1 MNIKQIILNKI
12 TLTLF
17 VFIISF
23 SASTQKAH
31 ALFGVGDIV
40 TDPGNTV
47 QGVLQVAEG
56 TTQTFLQNSLNYK
69 EFLLDALVNIMA
81 KQLINQMTTSIVN
94 WINSGFEGNP
104 SFITDPGGFF
114 LDAADQVTGA
124 MLNQNGPL
132 ASLCSPFSFDLR
144 ITLALQASSRYK
156 KRYTCTLGKIIE
168 NTRNAVERGVT
179 INGFMAG
186 DFSQGGWPAFI
197 ALTTNP
203 QDSYS
208 SAYLYAH
215 SDLLSRIA
223 QKEASINVDLNRG
236 RGFLSYTKCED
247 ITSNLYN
254 SGLTGEQINQ
264 IQQPGNRNIQEM
276 DPEKT
281 SIRKTVD
288 YEAGTEKIERCKV
301 QTPGSV
307 IEGTLSTQL
316 GSGVRQLELADEI
329 DEIVGALVNQLVI
342 QIVTKGLNAASSGSS
357 NRPSAVQ
364 QILGEQQQ
372 GAEQI
377 RKLGKVL
384 ADKIAPYL
392 TRDEKVINTYKQ
404 AFDITKKLQTSLNE
418 ARACW
423 VQKNVSSQISEID
436 EVLSTKI
443 NPLVQDSQ
451 EKLTTASTTIQTLI
465 RIRRV
470 ALVATTTAQFQP
482 VSDEFNQLLQ
492 TQTLRTAS
500 DLQVA
505 QDNLDEVKNQ
515 VEGISAQARESLSE
529 CKAYITP

>member
-1 MNIKQIILNKI
+1 MTIKHLTLKKI

-17 VFIISF
+17 IFTILF
-23 SASTQKAH
+23 SSTTQKSYAI
-31 ALFGVGDIV
+31 FGIGDVV

-56 TTQTFLQNSLNYK
+56 TTQSFLQNSLNYK
-69 EFLLDALVNIMA
+69 EFLLDALVNILA

-114 LDAADQVTGA
+114 LDAADQVTGT

-156 KRYTCTLGKIIE
+156 QRYTCTLGKIIE

-223 QKEASINVDLNRG
+223 QKEASVNVDLNRG

-264 IQQPGNRNIQEM
+264 IQKPGDHNIQEM

-342 QIVTKGLNAASSGSS
+342 QIVTKGLNAASGGSS

-364 QILGEQQQ
+364 QILGEQQL

-392 TRDEKVINTYKQ
+392 EKDTKIINTYRQ
-404 AFDITKKLQTSLNE
+404 SLTITQKLESSFNE
-418 ARACW
+418 AKACW
-423 VQKNVSSQISEID
+423 VQKNVTSKISEVDNI
-436 EVLSTKI
+436 LSTKI
-443 NPLVQDSQ
+443 NPLTQESQ
-451 EKLTTASTTIQTLI
+451 TKLTAASTTIQALI
-465 RIRRV
+465 RIRQV
-470 ALVATTTAQFQP
+470 ALTATSTAQFQP
-482 VSDEFNQLLQ
+482 ASDEFTQLLQ

-500 DLQVA
+500 DLQAA
-505 QDNLDEVKNQ
+505 QDNLDSIKNQ
-515 VEGISAQARESLSE
+515 VEGLSAEAKQSLDE
-529 CKAYITP
+529 CKAYKTP